1 MAVLP
6 ARLSVLNSMSQSTGL
21 FAKEGDIVTIV
32 NLDRDQLLASVDVAD
47 IAQCEGGYINLQ
59 EAFDAISR
67 SGIKLEEILTQEPMQ
82 DADRRCYVLVL
93 VQGVELEQ

>member
-32 NLDRDQLLASVDVAD
+32 NWDSDQLLASVDVAD
-47 IAQCEGGYINLQ
+47 IAQCEGGCVN
-59 EAFDAISR
+59 FTRHS
-67 SGIKLEEILTQEPMQ
+67 TQFQGPNQ
-82 DADRRCYVLVL
+82 TRRDTNTRAYARC
-93 VQGVELEQ
+93 